1 MRKLNTSDVF
11 AFTRM
16 VKEIGLK
23 EEIRE
28 IASKATE
35 EKDVNKVGLD
45 MIFTLIEK
53 FSEVNS
59 ENALYEFLSR
69 PLEVTKEEVS
79 TIDLFVLVEN
89 VMNMADVEKWKTFL
103 KLAIR

>member
-11 AFTRM
+11 AFTRL

-23 EEIRE
+23 EEIKNITTKVAE
-28 IASKATE
+28 ETDVKAL
-35 EKDVNKVGLD
+35 GLD
-45 MIFTLIEK
+45 IIFTLIEK

-69 PLEVTKEEVS
+69 PLEISKEEVG
-79 TIDLFVLVEN
+79 TMDLFDLVEKI
-89 VMNMADVEKWKTFL
+89 MQIADVEKWKTFL

>member
-11 AFTRM
+11 AFTRL

-23 EEIRE
+23 EEIKNITAKVAE
-28 IASKATE
+28 ETDIKALGI
-35 EKDVNKVGLD
+35 DI
-45 MIFTLIEK
+45 IFTLIEK

-69 PLEVTKEEVS
+69 PLEIPKEEVG
-79 TIDLFVLVEN
+79 TMDLFDLVEKI
-89 VMNMADVEKWKTFL
+89 MQIADVEKWKTFL

>member
-11 AFTRM
+11 AFTRL

-23 EEIRE
+23 EEIKN
-28 IASKATE
+28 ITAKATE
-35 EKDVNKVGLD
+35 EKDVKELGLD
-45 MIFTLIEK
+45 IIFTLIEK

-69 PLEVTKEEVS
+69 PLEISKEEVG
-79 TIDLFVLVEN
+79 TMDLFDLVDK
-89 VMNMADVEKWKTFL
+89 VMQIADVEKWKTFL

>member
-1 MRKLNTSDVF
+1 
-11 AFTRM
+11 M

-23 EEIRE
+23 EEIKG

-35 EKDVNKVGLD
+35 EEDVNKVGLD

-69 PLEVTKEEVS
+69 PLEVTKEEVA
-79 TIDLFVLVEN
+79 TMDLFDLVEK

>member
-23 EEIRE
+23 EEIKG

-35 EKDVNKVGLD
+35 EEDVNKVGCFRLT
-45 MIFTLIEK
+45 IRNVNYIVKVTLLH
-53 FSEVNS
+53 F
-59 ENALYEFLSR
+59 
-69 PLEVTKEEVS
+69 
-79 TIDLFVLVEN
+79 
-89 VMNMADVEKWKTFL
+89 
-103 KLAIR
+103 

>member
-11 AFTRM
+11 AFTRL

-23 EEIRE
+23 EEIKN
-28 IASKATE
+28 ITAKVAE
-35 EKDVNKVGLD
+35 ETDVKTLGLD
-45 MIFTLIEK
+45 IIFTLIEK

-69 PLEVTKEEVS
+69 PLEISKEEVG
-79 TIDLFVLVEN
+79 TMDLFELVEKI
-89 VMNMADVEKWKTFL
+89 MQIADVEKWKTFL

>member
-11 AFTRM
+11 AFTRL

-23 EEIRE
+23 EEIKNITAKVAE
-28 IASKATE
+28 ETDVKALGI
-35 EKDVNKVGLD
+35 DI
-45 MIFTLIEK
+45 IFTLIEK

-69 PLEVTKEEVS
+69 PLEISKEEVG
-79 TIDLFVLVEN
+79 TMDIFDLVEKI
-89 VMNMADVEKWKTFL
+89 MQIADVEKWKTFL
-103 KLAIR
+103 KLAIL

>member
-11 AFTRM
+11 AFTRL

-23 EEIRE
+23 EEVKNIT
-28 IASKATE
+28 AKAAGET
-35 EKDVNKVGLD
+35 DVKALGLD
-45 MIFTLIEK
+45 IIFTLIEK

-69 PLEVTKEEVS
+69 PLEISKEEVG
-79 TIDLFVLVEN
+79 TMDLFDLVEQ
-89 VMNMADVEKWKTFL
+89 VMQIADVEKWKTFL

>member
-1 MRKLNTSDVF
+1 
-11 AFTRM
+11 
-16 VKEIGLK
+16 
-23 EEIRE
+23 
-28 IASKATE
+28 
-35 EKDVNKVGLD
+35 

-69 PLEVTKEEVS
+69 PLEVTKEEVA
-79 TIDLFVLVEN
+79 TMALFDLVEKI
-89 VMNMADVEKWKTFL
+89 MNMADVEKWKTFL

>member
-11 AFTRM
+11 AFTRL

-23 EEIRE
+23 EEIKN
-28 IASKATE
+28 ITTKAAE
-35 EKDVNKVGLD
+35 ETDVKALGLD
-45 MIFTLIEK
+45 IIFTLIEK

-69 PLEVTKEEVS
+69 PLEISKEEVG
-79 TIDLFVLVEN
+79 TMDLFDLVEKI
-89 VMNMADVEKWKTFL
+89 MQIADVEKWKTFL

>member
-11 AFTRM
+11 AFTRL

-23 EEIRE
+23 EEIKNITAKVSE
-28 IASKATE
+28 ETDVKALGI
-35 EKDVNKVGLD
+35 DI
-45 MIFTLIEK
+45 IFTLIEK

-69 PLEVTKEEVS
+69 PLEVTKEEVG
-79 TIDLFVLVEN
+79 TMDLFDLVEKI
-89 VMNMADVEKWKTFL
+89 MQIADLEKWKAFL

>member
-11 AFTRM
+11 AFTRL

-23 EEIRE
+23 EEIKN
-28 IASKATE
+28 ITAKAAE
-35 EKDVNKVGLD
+35 ETDVKALGLAI
-45 MIFTLIEK
+45 IFTLIEK

-69 PLEVTKEEVS
+69 PLEISKEEVG
-79 TIDLFVLVEN
+79 TMDLFDLVEQ
-89 VMNMADVEKWKTFL
+89 VMQIADIEKWKAFL
-103 KLAIR
+103 RLAIR

>member
-23 EEIRE
+23 EEIKG
-28 IASKATE
+28 IAAKATE
-35 EKDVNKVGLD
+35 EQDVNKVGLD

-59 ENALYEFLSR
+59 ENALYEFLR
-69 PLEVTKEEVS
+69 KPLEVSKEDVA
-79 TIDLFVLVEN
+79 TMDLFDLVEK

>member
-11 AFTRM
+11 AFTRL

-23 EEIRE
+23 EEIKNITAKVAE
-28 IASKATE
+28 ETDVKALGI
-35 EKDVNKVGLD
+35 DI
-45 MIFTLIEK
+45 IFTLIEK

-69 PLEVTKEEVS
+69 PLEISEEEVG
-79 TIDLFVLVEN
+79 TMDLFDLVEKI
-89 VMNMADVEKWKTFL
+89 MQIADVEKWKTFL

>member
-1 MRKLNTSDVF
+1 
-11 AFTRM
+11 M

-23 EEIRE
+23 EEIKS

-35 EKDVNKVGLD
+35 EEDVNKVGLD

-69 PLEVTKEEVS
+69 PLEATKEEVA
-79 TIDLFVLVEN
+79 TMDLFDLVEKI
-89 VMNMADVEKWKTFL
+89 MNMADVEKWKTFL

>member
-11 AFTRM
+11 AFTRL

-23 EEIRE
+23 EEIKNITAKVAE
-28 IASKATE
+28 ETDVKALGI
-35 EKDVNKVGLD
+35 DI
-45 MIFTLIEK
+45 IFTLIEK

-69 PLEVTKEEVS
+69 PLEISKEEVG
-79 TIDLFVLVEN
+79 TMDLFDLVEKI
-89 VMNMADVEKWKTFL
+89 MQIADVEKWKTFL
-103 KLAIR
+103 KLAIL

>member
-11 AFTRM
+11 AFTRL

-23 EEIRE
+23 EEIKNITAKVAE
-28 IASKATE
+28 ETDVKALGI
-35 EKDVNKVGLD
+35 DI
-45 MIFTLIEK
+45 IFTLIEK

-69 PLEVTKEEVS
+69 PLEVTKEEVA
-79 TIDLFVLVEN
+79 TMDLFDLVEKI
-89 VMNMADVEKWKTFL
+89 MNMADVEKWKTFL

>member
-11 AFTRM
+11 AFTRL

-23 EEIRE
+23 EEIKNITAKVAE
-28 IASKATE
+28 ETDVKALGI
-35 EKDVNKVGLD
+35 DI
-45 MIFTLIEK
+45 IFTLIEK

-69 PLEVTKEEVS
+69 PLEISKEEVG
-79 TIDLFVLVEN
+79 TMDLFDLVDK
-89 VMNMADVEKWKTFL
+89 VMQMADVEKWKTFL

>member
-11 AFTRM
+11 ACTRL

-23 EEIRE
+23 EEIKNITAKVSE
-28 IASKATE
+28 ETDVKALGI
-35 EKDVNKVGLD
+35 DI
-45 MIFTLIEK
+45 IFTLIEK

-69 PLEVTKEEVS
+69 PLEISKEEVG
-79 TIDLFVLVEN
+79 TMDLFDLVEKI
-89 VMNMADVEKWKTFL
+89 MQIADVEKWKTFL

>member
-11 AFTRM
+11 AFTRL

-23 EEIRE
+23 EEIKNITAKVAE
-28 IASKATE
+28 ETDIKALGI
-35 EKDVNKVGLD
+35 DI
-45 MIFTLIEK
+45 IFTLIEK

-69 PLEVTKEEVS
+69 PLEISKEEVG
-79 TIDLFVLVEN
+79 TMDLFDLVEKI
-89 VMNMADVEKWKTFL
+89 MQIADVEKWKTFL

>member
-23 EEIRE
+23 EEIKG

-35 EKDVNKVGLD
+35 EQDVNKVGLD

-59 ENALYEFLSR
+59 ENALYEFLSK
-69 PLEVTKEEVS
+69 PLEVSKEDVA
-79 TIDLFVLVEN
+79 TMDLFDLVEK

>member
-11 AFTRM
+11 AFTRL

-23 EEIRE
+23 EEIKNITTKVAE
-28 IASKATE
+28 ETDVKAL
-35 EKDVNKVGLD
+35 GLYI
-45 MIFTLIEK
+45 IFTLIEK

-69 PLEVTKEEVS
+69 PLEISKEEVG
-79 TIDLFVLVEN
+79 TMDLFDLVEKI
-89 VMNMADVEKWKTFL
+89 MQIADVEKWKTFL

>member
-11 AFTRM
+11 AFTRL

-23 EEIRE
+23 EEIKN
-28 IASKATE
+28 ITTKAAE
-35 EKDVNKVGLD
+35 ETDVKALGLD
-45 MIFTLIEK
+45 IIFTLIEK

-69 PLEVTKEEVS
+69 PLEISEEEVG
-79 TIDLFVLVEN
+79 TMDLFDLVEKI
-89 VMNMADVEKWKTFL
+89 MQIADVEKWKTFL

>member
-16 VKEIGLK
+16 IKEIGLK
-23 EEIRE
+23 EEIKE
-28 IASKATE
+28 IASKATKE
-35 EKDVNKVGLD
+35 EDVSKLGLD

-53 FSEVNS
+53 FSEANS

-69 PLEVTKEEVS
+69 PLEVTKEEVG
-79 TIDLFVLVEN
+79 TMDLFDLVEKI
-89 VMNMADVEKWKTFL
+89 MQIADVEKWKTFL

>member
-11 AFTRM
+11 AFTRL

-23 EEIRE
+23 EEIKN
-28 IASKATE
+28 ITAKATE
-35 EKDVNKVGLD
+35 EKDVKELGLD
-45 MIFTLIEK
+45 IIFTLIEK

-69 PLEVTKEEVS
+69 PLEISKEEVG
-79 TIDLFVLVEN
+79 TMDLFDLVDK
-89 VMNMADVEKWKTFL
+89 VMQMADVEKWKTFL

>member
-11 AFTRM
+11 AFTRL

-23 EEIRE
+23 EEIKNITAKVAE
-28 IASKATE
+28 ETDVKALGI
-35 EKDVNKVGLD
+35 DI
-45 MIFTLIEK
+45 IFTLIEK

-69 PLEVTKEEVS
+69 PLEISKEEVG
-79 TIDLFVLVEN
+79 TMDLFDLVEKI
-89 VMNMADVEKWKTFL
+89 MQIADVEKWKTFL

>member
-11 AFTRM
+11 AFTRL

-23 EEIRE
+23 EEIKN
-28 IASKATE
+28 ITAKVAE
-35 EKDVNKVGLD
+35 ETDVKVLGID
-45 MIFTLIEK
+45 IIFTLIEK

-69 PLEVTKEEVS
+69 PLEISKEEVG
-79 TIDLFVLVEN
+79 TMDLFDLVEKI
-89 VMNMADVEKWKTFL
+89 MQIADVEKWKTFL
-103 KLAIR
+103 KLAIL

>member
-11 AFTRM
+11 AFIRL

-23 EEIRE
+23 EEIKNITAKVAE
-28 IASKATE
+28 ETDVKALGI
-35 EKDVNKVGLD
+35 DI
-45 MIFTLIEK
+45 IFTLIEK

-69 PLEVTKEEVS
+69 PLEISKEEVG
-79 TIDLFVLVEN
+79 TMDLFDLVEKI
-89 VMNMADVEKWKTFL
+89 MQIADVEKWKTFL

>member
-11 AFTRM
+11 AFTRL

-23 EEIRE
+23 EEIKNITAKVSE
-28 IASKATE
+28 ETDVKALGI
-35 EKDVNKVGLD
+35 DI
-45 MIFTLIEK
+45 IFTLIEK

-69 PLEVTKEEVS
+69 PLEISKEEVG
-79 TIDLFVLVEN
+79 TMDLFDLVEKI
-89 VMNMADVEKWKTFL
+89 MQIADVEKWKTFL

>member
-16 VKEIGLK
+16 VTEIGLK
-23 EEIRE
+23 EEIKD
-28 IASKATE
+28 ITSKITNE
-35 EKDVNKVGLD
+35 TDTRTLGLD
-45 MIFTLIEK
+45 VIFKMVEK

-59 ENALYEFLSR
+59 EKALYEFLSG
-69 PLEVTKEEVS
+69 PLEVSKEEVG
-79 TIDLFVLVEN
+79 TMDLFDLVDN
-89 VMNMADVEKWKTFL
+89 LMQIADVEKWRTFL

>member
-23 EEIRE
+23 EEIKG

-35 EKDVNKVGLD
+35 EEDVNKVGLD
-45 MIFTLIEK
+45 MRVTLIEK

-69 PLEVTKEEVS
+69 PLEVTKEEVA
-79 TIDLFVLVEN
+79 TMALFDLVEN
-89 VMNMADVEKWKTFL
+89 IMNMADVEKWKTFL